1 MFHDKFA
8 PVVFSLVNLTWY
20 YFHIILVKLLKPQ
33 FVVEIKLLSLFFLS
47 FFFFFLRFEH
57 PFILTSYYFLLIK
70 NIFIL

>member
-47 FFFFFLRFEH
+47 FFFFLRFEH